1 MVPLKEVEELEK
13 EISLYSEITQIIQ
26 KIRDFIGKHKANF
39 ENKNLKELEE
49 SSIDLEKN
57 KIKTEEKIIEI
68 NQELRKLDS
77 KYGEIK
83 NSIEKEKD
91 TERDAEK
98 KFLKFPVK

>member
-1 MVPLKEVEELEK
+1 MRKIEAEMRSEESKMVPLKEVEELEK

-57 KIKTEEKIIEI
+57 KIKTEEK
-68 NQELRKLDS
+68 NNR
-77 KYGEIK
+77 
-83 NSIEKEKD
+83 N
-91 TERDAEK
+91 
-98 KFLKFPVK
+98 